1 MAWNEPGGGKDPWGG
16 GQGGGP
22 PDLDEALRKFRQ
34 KFGKFG
40 GGNGSGSGG
49 GGLPGIP
56 GGRRLVPVILVLLFI
71 VWALAGTYQ
80 IDEKERAVV
89 LRFGEYLDTVGPGLH
104 WNPPMIDTVIPV
116 RVTEIRQ
123 YRNDMRDLMLTEDEN
138 IVDLQLAVQY
148 NINDI
153 KDYVLNVR
161 SPEISLE
168 HATQSALRHVVG
180 GKKLN
185 EVISSG
191 REQVGIEI
199 QERLQQYLD
208 NYQTG
213 IQLLKVNI
221 LDAKPPAQ
229 VKEAYDD
236 VIKAREDQE
245 RIISEAQSYANQV
258 VPEARGRGQRLI
270 EEAEGYRSRVIAE
283 AEGEAQRFE
292 NLLAEYRNAPEVTRQ
307 RLYLETLQDVMTAS
321 TKVMV
326 NTSGTDNVFYLPLDK
341 IMDKSPAAGNS
352 AQGLSPAQINTL
364 VETISGRINSETE
377 ESQRRGLR

>member
-22 PDLDEALRKFRQ
+22 PDLDEALKKFRQ

-153 KDYVLNVR
+153 KDHVLNVR
-161 SPEISLE
+161 SPECPAPCGRRQE
-168 HATQSALRHVVG
+168 TQ
-180 GKKLN
+180 
-185 EVISSG
+185 
-191 REQVGIEI
+191 
-199 QERLQQYLD
+199 
-208 NYQTG
+208 
-213 IQLLKVNI
+213 
-221 LDAKPPAQ
+221 
-229 VKEAYDD
+229 
-236 VIKAREDQE
+236 
-245 RIISEAQSYANQV
+245 
-258 VPEARGRGQRLI
+258 
-270 EEAEGYRSRVIAE
+270 
-283 AEGEAQRFE
+283 
-292 NLLAEYRNAPEVTRQ
+292 
-307 RLYLETLQDVMTAS
+307 
-321 TKVMV
+321 
-326 NTSGTDNVFYLPLDK
+326 
-341 IMDKSPAAGNS
+341 
-352 AQGLSPAQINTL
+352 
-364 VETISGRINSETE
+364 
-377 ESQRRGLR
+377 